1 MHDLT
6 NMAGDKMSEDI
17 VALADDPDA
26 NREIAAMAIE
36 RAMKR
41 GASLDLAT
49 RLYGFVDLPR
59 SKRETSGSRTVK

>member
-1 MHDLT
+1 MNDLT
-6 NMAGDKMSEDI
+6 NMACNKMSKDI

-36 RAMKR
+36 RAMER

-49 RLYGFVDLPR
+49 RLYGFVEPR
-59 SKRETSGSRTVK
+59 TQSDKSIPLAHN

>member
-1 MHDLT
+1 MNDLT
-6 NMAGDKMSEDI
+6 NMAGDKMSKDI

-36 RAMKR
+36 RAIES

-49 RLYGFVDLPR
+49 RLYGFVEHPHP
-59 SKRETSGSRTVK
+59 KRVTPGLRKVK